1 MIWSSVFSGWL
12 LGTGEMDWTFYMF
25 VLCWLADYSDKELR
39 PLLCGLCRHTV
50 AFDKVAY
57 MKNIMNYGRRASQK
71 DLCPGCRTVQKN
83 LRSRSKSQPN
93 LYPWRKGQ
101 SECCPTYLSGGT
113 RNPEF
118 PGFQKRRKS
127 FSRFSRLVRKC
138 IKCWCQPDIF
148 WLIYL

>member
-1 MIWSSVFSGWL
+1 MIWGSVFSGWL
-12 LGTGEMDWTFYMF
+12 LDTVKWTEPFICLCCVDSRITLTKSC
-25 VLCWLADYSDKELR
+25 VLWGKR
-39 PLLCGLCRHTV
+39 CGLCRHTV

-83 LRSRSKSQPN
+83 FRSRSKSQPN

-101 SECCPTYLSGGT
+101 SECCPTYLGGGT

-138 IKCWCQPDIF
+138 TKSSCQPA
-148 WLIYL
+148 IYW